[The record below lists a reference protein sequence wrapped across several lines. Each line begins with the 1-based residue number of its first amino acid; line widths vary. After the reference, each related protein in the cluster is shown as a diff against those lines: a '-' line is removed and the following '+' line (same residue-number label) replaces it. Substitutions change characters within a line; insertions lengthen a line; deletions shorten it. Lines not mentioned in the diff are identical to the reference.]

1 MHLQVQIFDQSSALL
16 WENVVDAKRSG
27 VFYWLAMHAS
37 AMQRKTF
44 VDVLVDIRNK
54 QNKMQALNPWSWS
67 RWSRY
72 VLSHQKLISKQK
84 LEEQYPIEVGY
95 AWVHFFWRLLR
106 YSNRVLTEMCP
117 FEICCNLTR
126 VHTNRLM
133 QRLREILY
141 VTNHDIDQQVES
153 ALMTKIFIIEN
164 IRILRVQHLA
174 LTSTGS

>member
-1 MHLQVQIFDQSSALL
+1 MYLQVQIFDQSSALL

-54 QNKMQALNPWSWS
+54 QNKMHALNPWSWS

-95 AWVHFFWRLLR
+95 ALVHFFFGGC
-106 YSNRVLTEMCP
+106 YG
-117 FEICCNLTR
+117 
-126 VHTNRLM
+126 
-133 QRLREILY
+133 
-141 VTNHDIDQQVES
+141 
-153 ALMTKIFIIEN
+153 
-164 IRILRVQHLA
+164 IRI
-174 LTSTGS
+174 GC